1 MLASGN
7 DQLAVVGAAKEEEI
21 PLQSE
26 HQSEF
31 ELPLTPPD
39 VSFDVRHAILEDLV
53 SARLAEVRRVGK
65 ETRRIESAL
74 QQHREN
80 VKDLLGTKY
89 EQFRAYVADKKR
101 DQAALLFPPR
111 GPEMST
117 ADIDHLRRDRR
128 EESQH
133 YLKELGIDQNE
144 LRRLS
149 RETIARLE
157 ELRPPRPVRDGKP
170 VMIISE
176 SDVPSEILE
185 HKTNPWTVVG
195 PPYGWSW
202 WYDGSNDGFS
212 FTPTLHLDA
221 GTGFVGNDNYVEDS
235 DAGDADYA
243 YMQYSTAVSF
253 WYRMPTAGLVEVWIE
268 AVSNWGHHRVALW
281 DEFGWS
287 DSMVNQH
294 DYLTLNASVGGS
306 ASELQR
312 AEMSWFHEDGN
323 TDGYWD
329 NHYLTDGAPYWAN
342 LISDP
347 NIIIPAGSLVLVEVG
362 ALNWNSAFANDVSV
376 HSSLDFAWTIN
387 HVQVHSTGG

>member
-1 MLASGN
+1 M
-7 DQLAVVGAAKEEEI
+7 
-21 PLQSE
+21 QSE

-31 ELPLTPPD
+31 ELPPAPPD
-39 VSFDVRHAILEDLV
+39 MSFDVRRAILEDIV
-53 SARLAEVRRVGK
+53 SARLAEVRLVGK
-65 ETRRIESAL
+65 EAKTIESIL
-74 QQHREN
+74 QQHRES
-80 VKDLLGTKY
+80 VTDLLGGTNY
-89 EQFRAYVADKKR
+89 EQLRIYVADKKR
-101 DQAALLFPPR
+101 NQAALLFPPR
-111 GPEMST
+111 GPDMST
-117 ADIDHLRRDRR
+117 EDLDRLRHDRR
-128 EESQH
+128 EESER

-144 LRRLS
+144 LRSLSQRTIERLQ
-149 RETIARLE
+149 
-157 ELRPPRPVRDGKP
+157 ELRPPRPVRDGRP
-170 VMIISE
+170 IMIVSE
-176 SDVPSEILE
+176 PDVPPEILE

-202 WYDGSNDGFS
+202 WYDGSAYGFS

-221 GTGFVGNDNYVEDS
+221 GTGFVGNDTYVEDS

-243 YMQYSTAVSF
+243 YVKYSTAVSF

-268 AVSNWGHHRVALW
+268 AVSNWSHHRVALW

-294 DYLTLNASVGGS
+294 DYLTLKASVGGS
-306 ASELQR
+306 ESELQL

-323 TDGYWD
+323 TDVYWD
-329 NHYLTDGAPYWAN
+329 NHYLTDGTKYWAN

-347 NIIIPAGSLVLVEVG
+347 NVIIPAGSLVLVEVG
-362 ALNWNSAFANDVSV
+362 ALNWNSDFANDVSV